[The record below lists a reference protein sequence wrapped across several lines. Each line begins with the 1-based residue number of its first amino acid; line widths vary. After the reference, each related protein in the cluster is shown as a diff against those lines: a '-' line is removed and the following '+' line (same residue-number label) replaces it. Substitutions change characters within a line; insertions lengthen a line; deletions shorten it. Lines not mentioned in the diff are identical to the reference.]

1 MTKRSVVP
9 TLAGPIAEIRQFS
22 GSRAS
27 NCERRAKSAQG
38 DTPNRLSRDQ
48 PEKVT
53 VTDPAHPLFRREFVL
68 AAIRGSV
75 VNGQAVVVY
84 RGDVVLRVPIR
95 ATSLDPDTPPLP
107 TSKLSLA
114 AIRDLVRLA
123 VPGER
128 TDLGAIGQTSAAA
141 QVGDAA
147 DAASL
152 ASQRAAG
159 DAP

>member
-1 MTKRSVVP
+1 MRTRPSATP
-9 TLAGPIAEIRQFS
+9 T
-22 GSRAS
+22 AS
-27 NCERRAKSAQG
+27 KSTQG

-123 VPGER
+123 VPRER

-141 QVGDAA
+141 QVRDAA

-152 ASQRAAG
+152 ALQRAAG

>member
-1 MTKRSVVP
+1 
-9 TLAGPIAEIRQFS
+9 
-22 GSRAS
+22 
-27 NCERRAKSAQG
+27 
-38 DTPNRLSRDQ
+38 
-48 PEKVT
+48 
-53 VTDPAHPLFRREFVL
+53 
-68 AAIRGSV
+68 

-123 VPGER
+123 VSGER

-159 DAP
+159 DTP